1 MTNLT
6 QQKDGQG
13 GGLMTR
19 TKYISDEFYH
29 RYIKD
34 VIREIFKC
42 NGKEDAFG
50 LCATDEMPD
59 KMRIFNNI
67 EDAEEFGMP
76 LSY

>member
-1 MTNLT
+1 
-6 QQKDGQG
+6 
-13 GGLMTR
+13 MTR